1 MTMTKK
7 TIADETYYR
16 AGQVFGAMQ
25 DGPGGR
31 KRAQQAARGL
41 LRAALS
47 CCKVTGLNPA
57 PMIGAST
64 GQAAP
69 GVPTVLVTVEG
80 GNAEVYTE
88 DGARVVTVDYDN
100 MKSGDYDKAT
110 ITMLAKECREAART
124 ARGAT
129 VRAALRGAASECL
142 RQAARGNGGRA

>member
-16 AGQVFGAMQ
+16 AGQVFAAMQ

-69 GVPTVLVTVEG
+69 GVPTALVT
-80 GNAEVYTE
+80 
-88 DGARVVTVDYDN
+88 
-100 MKSGDYDKAT
+100 
-110 ITMLAKECREAART
+110 AARADILHVLT
-124 ARGAT
+124 EYRDGEQMLIDMGTPGAT
-129 VRAALRGAASECL
+129 SKYCVTEAKRAIRALRHL
-142 RQAARGNGGRA
+142 H